1 MTDPSPYKIP
11 NEDGEA
17 APAPRRRR
25 SRLFVI
31 MLVFLAAL
39 IVVAGL
45 LYLNRRTAAREV
57 LVGWLEQRGIQ
68 ADVEVET
75 VDLNRFVAKVRI
87 GPADD
92 PDFAVERVE
101 VDYAVAGPWSAR
113 GAGVTPS
120 RIRLIRPVL
129 KATWAEGQLSLG
141 SLDPLVEEFRARPP
155 SPDSTAPEVLVETGR
170 LRLFTEYGPYPVLA
184 DARLVDGKLR
194 RLDARA
200 PAASLKSGRIEA
212 RGLGWRLSADAE
224 DGRRLTVAL
233 TADARRAGAGATR
246 VQGARLTLNGDLPYP
261 DEEVF
266 ETGGVVNL
274 LSELTAD
281 RLDVG
286 ASRGADLTVSHTLDG
301 TVQGW
306 INAYHLTGDSRLS
319 VRASRLDGPA
329 ATGRDLF
336 LLVQDARTQISRARR
351 QETQWSVSGAARIG
365 ASRLS
370 TSGVTASGLTAATP
384 ALDAGG
390 RGSAFEVRAPL
401 DLSASRV
408 DWNDVRLEGLRS
420 RAALDISHAGAT
432 NVTVAGSASSSRAAW
447 PLFGPP
453 RPDDLPELA
462 EMKRALSAFAL
473 DLPGFRLTTGSPG
486 TRLSLTQSAT
496 ARPVNGGVLTVTA
509 DARPLYAAEPGR
521 LGGGSL
527 RLTSTR
533 GRGLPALD
541 MTVPDW
547 RLTSSGFEA
556 RLTGRA
562 GLDFGLARQIE
573 LTTVGT
579 LASAA
584 GRLTYTAQD
593 CTPLTVAR
601 LELEE
606 NSVTD
611 ISGRLCPTDAPLV
624 LVEGG
629 RWTARGRFEGVA
641 AEAPFL
647 QMRFADAQGPLRV
660 DGGPA
665 GLSLT
670 AGVESASVTDAADP
684 TRFRPLSAAGRAGL
698 RNEVW
703 SGEFVLSR
711 GDFALGQVVLTHDGR
726 AQTGGVTIDTGLLT
740 FAEGGLQP
748 NLLSPLVEDYVQNP
762 VTGSARF
769 QGRFDWSAAS
779 EVGTSSGRLTI
790 PSLDF
795 VSPAGPV
802 EGLSG
807 DIAFNSLAPLQAAPG
822 QRLTV
827 RSLDAF
833 ADLSDL
839 ELVFGLDTAALLVDG
854 AAVRVG
860 GGWARLEPLSIPLD
874 PKAATT
880 GVLVLENVQ
889 IGDLI
894 SGAGF
899 AEQVRMDAM
908 VSGRLPFTWD
918 SANGVRV
925 SGGQLTATRPG
936 RLSIQREALSD
947 LEAGGGGEDVAPN
960 TVQDL
965 AYQAMENLAFDLLT
979 ADVNSLDGGR
989 LNLLFHIKGRHD
1001 PPQRQELRLS
1011 LRELITRDFLKRE
1024 LPLPSDTGIDL
1035 TLDTTLNVNQLIS
1048 DLIAYQRAR
1057 AGEPEP
1063 TP

>member
-1 MTDPSPYKIP
+1 MTNPSPYKIP
-11 NEDGEA
+11 DDNGQG
-17 APAPRRRR
+17 APPRRRR

-129 KATWAEGQLSLG
+129 KATWADGRLSLG

-155 SPDSTAPEVLVETGR
+155 SPDSSAPEVLVETGR

-184 DARLVDGKLR
+184 DAHLVDGKLR
-194 RLDARA
+194 RLEARA
-200 PAASLKSGRIEA
+200 PAASLKSGEVEA
-212 RGLGWRLSADAE
+212 RGLGWRLTGDSS
-224 DGRRLTVAL
+224 DGQTLSVTVA
-233 TADARRAGAGATR
+233 AEARRAGAGTSRLEA
-246 VQGARLTLNGDLPYP
+246 ARLTLDGRLRYP
-261 DEEVF
+261 DPEILGQSGAVH
-266 ETGGVVNL
+266 
-274 LSELTAD
+274 LSSDLSAD
-281 RLDVG
+281 RFSL
-286 ASRGADLTVSHTLDG
+286 AATRGAGLAVSGRLDG
-301 TVQGW
+301 SVQGW
-306 INAYHLTGDSRLS
+306 IEAFNLTGDTRVSMAADR
-319 VRASRLDGPA
+319 VDGPA
-329 ATGRDLF
+329 MAGSSLSISS
-336 LLVQDARTQISRARR
+336 QDAQVAVARDR
-351 QETQWSVSGAARIG
+351 DQPGRWSVKGPLRATAG
-365 ASRLS
+365 RLS
-370 TSGVTASGLTAATP
+370 AAGVSAVDMAVSTGAMS
-384 ALDAGG
+384 AGG
-390 RGSAFEVRAPL
+390 RGAAFEAQAPL
-401 DLSASRV
+401 DIAATRLTWGEVRLDGVRSRV
-408 DWNDVRLEGLRS
+408 GLD
-420 RAALDISHAGAT
+420 ASHAGAT
-432 NVTVAGSASSSRAAW
+432 LVTVSGSAASSRAAW

-453 RPDDLPELA
+453 AADDVPELA

-473 DLPGFRLTTGSPG
+473 DLPGFTLSTGSSG
-486 TRLSLTQSAT
+486 TDLALTRPAT
-496 ARPVNGGVLTVTA
+496 VRPANGGVLTISPA
-509 DARPLYAAEPGR
+509 GRPLYAAEPGR
-521 LGGGSL
+521 TGGGA
-527 RLTSTR
+527 LTLTATR
-533 GRGLPALD
+533 GRGLPELD
-541 MTVPDW
+541 MGIPAW
-547 RLTSSGFEA
+547 RLTQTGFEA
-556 RLTGRA
+556 DLSGRA
-562 GLDFGLARQIE
+562 RLDFGLARQIE
-573 LTTVGT
+573 LTTAGT
-579 LASAA
+579 LASTA
-584 GRLTYTAQD
+584 GRLTYRPTG

-611 ISGRLCPTDAPLV
+611 ISGRLCQTDAPLV

-684 TRFRPLSAAGRAGL
+684 ARFRPLSAAGRAGL
-698 RNEVW
+698 SNEVW
-703 SGEFVLSR
+703 SGEFSLSR
-711 GDFALGQVVLTHDGR
+711 GDFSLGQVVLTHDGR
-726 AQTGGVTIDTGLLT
+726 AQAGGVTIDTGLLT

-748 NLLSPLVEDYVQNP
+748 NLLSPMVEDYVQNP

-769 QGRFDWSAAS
+769 QGRFDWSATS

-918 SANGVRV
+918 ADNGVRV

-979 ADVNSLDGGR
+979 AEVNSLDGGR

>member
-1 MTDPSPYKIP
+1 
-11 NEDGEA
+11 
-17 APAPRRRR
+17 
-25 SRLFVI
+25 
-31 MLVFLAAL
+31 MLAGLIGL
-39 IVVAGL
+39 IVLSSL

-101 VDYAVAGPWSAR
+101 VDYAVAGPWSAQ

-129 KATWAEGQLSLG
+129 KATWADGRLSLG
-141 SLDPLVEEFRARPP
+141 SLDPLVDEFRARPP
-155 SPDSTAPEVLVETGR
+155 SPDSTGPEVLIETGR

-184 DARLVDGKLR
+184 DARLVDGRLR
-194 RLDARA
+194 RLDAHA
-200 PAASLKSGRIEA
+200 PAASLKSGGIEA
-212 RGLGWRLSADAE
+212 RGLGWRLSAAAE
-224 DGRRLTVAL
+224 AGQDLTVTL
-233 TADARRAGAGATR
+233 TAEARRAGAGAGRLET
-246 VQGARLTLNGDLPYP
+246 ARMSLDGRLPYP
-261 DEEVF
+261 DPATLEAG
-266 ETGGVVNL
+266 GGVSLV
-274 LSELTAD
+274 SELTAERFD
-281 RLDVG
+281 LGAARGEGLAFGGRLDGSV
-286 ASRGADLTVSHTLDG
+286 A
-301 TVQGW
+301 GW
-306 INAYHLTGDSRLS
+306 IESFRLTGES
-319 VRASRLDGPA
+319 RASIRAARLDGPTA
-329 ATGRDLF
+329 AGSALSLSSRGAAVEF
-336 LLVQDARTQISRARR
+336 GRARGEPVR
-351 QETQWSVSGAARIG
+351 WSVQGPTRVTAGRLAA
-365 ASRLS
+365 
-370 TSGVTASGLTAATP
+370 SGVTVGGLTMSTG
-384 ALDAGG
+384 ALNAGG
-390 RGSAFEVRAPL
+390 RGGAFEAQAPI
-401 DLSASRV
+401 DLTATRLG
-408 DWNDVRLEGLRS
+408 WGDVRLDGVRS
-420 RAALDISHAGAT
+420 RAALDFSHAGAT
-432 NVTVAGSASSSRAAW
+432 MITVAGSAAAARSAW
-447 PLFGPP
+447 PLFGVAAS
-453 RPDDLPELA
+453 DDVPELA
-462 EMKRALSAFAL
+462 EMKTALSAFAL

-486 TRLSLTQSAT
+486 TTLALTRPAT
-496 ARPVNGGVLTVTA
+496 ARPANGGVLTISA
-509 DARPLYAAEPGR
+509 GARPIFAAEPGR
-521 LGGGSL
+521 LGGGAL
-527 RLTSTR
+527 RLAATR
-533 GRGLPALD
+533 GRGLPELD
-541 MTVPDW
+541 LDVSAW
-547 RLTSSGFEA
+547 RLTDAGFEA
-556 RLTGRA
+556 DLSGRA
-562 GLDFGLARQIE
+562 GLDFGQARRIE
-573 LTTVGT
+573 LTTAGT
-579 LASAA
+579 LASAV
-584 GRLTYTAQD
+584 GRLTYRPTG

-624 LVEGG
+624 LVEDG

-641 AEAPFL
+641 AAAPFL
-647 QMRFADAQGPLRV
+647 QMRFAEAGGPLRV
-660 DGGPA
+660 DGGPE

-684 TRFRPLSAAGRAGL
+684 MRFRPLSATGRAGL
-698 RNEVW
+698 GNEVW
-703 SGEFVLSR
+703 SGDFALSR
-711 GDFALGQVVLTHDGR
+711 GDFALGQVLLTHDGR
-726 AQTGGVTIDTGLLT
+726 AEAGGVTIDTGLLT

-748 NLLSPLVEDYVQNP
+748 EALSPLVEAYVQNP

-769 QGRFDWSAAS
+769 LGRFDWSAAS

-795 VSPAGPV
+795 VSPAGPL

-807 DIAFNSLAPLQAAPG
+807 DIVFDSLAPLQAAPG

-839 ELVFGLDTAALLVDG
+839 ELVFGLDAAALLVDG
-854 AAVRVG
+854 VAVRVG

-874 PKAATT
+874 PTATTT

-889 IGDLI
+889 IGELI
-894 SGAGF
+894 AGAGF
-899 AEQVRMDAM
+899 AEQVRMDAV

-918 SANGVRV
+918 AENGARV
-925 SGGQLTATRPG
+925 TDGALTATRPG

-965 AYQAMENLAFDLLT
+965 AYQAMENLAFDQLT
-979 ADVNSLDGGR
+979 AQVNSLDGGR
-989 LNLLFHIKGRHD
+989 LNLLFNIKGRHD

-1035 TLDTTLNVNQLIS
+1035 TLDTTLNINELIS

-1057 AGEPEP
+1057 AGEGGP

>member
-1 MTDPSPYKIP
+1 M
-11 NEDGEA
+11 A
-17 APAPRRRR
+17 A
-25 SRLFVI
+25 I
-31 MLVFLAAL
+31 LAIL
-39 IVVAGL
+39 IVLASL
-45 LYLNRRTAAREV
+45 LYLNRRAAAREL
-57 LVGWLEQRGIQ
+57 LVGWLEQRGID
-68 ADVEVET
+68 AEVDVEAVN
-75 VDLNRFVAKVRI
+75 LNRFVARVRI
-87 GPADD
+87 GDADD
-92 PDFAVERVE
+92 PDFTVERVE
-101 VDYAVAGPWSAR
+101 IDYAVAGPWSAR

-120 RIRLIRPVL
+120 RIRLIRPIL
-129 KATWAEGQLSLG
+129 RATWAQDRFSLG
-141 SLDPLVEEFRARPP
+141 SLDPLIEEFRSRPP
-155 SPDSTAPEVLVETGR
+155 NPDSAPPEVIVETGR
-170 LRLFTEYGPYPVLA
+170 LRLLTEYGPYPVLA
-184 DARLVDGKLR
+184 DARLVDG
-194 RLDARA
+194 RLVALTARA
-200 PAASLKSGRIEA
+200 PAAALRSGRIEA
-212 RGLGWRLSADAE
+212 RGLAWRLDATGQGDALSFDLTAEAGRARIGDSAVTGARMSLDGALPYPDPEVARIGGAARVAAAGQAEEVRLGAMSATGVELTAEFEGRVRGWLEAFDLGGRVGMNLEARRLSGPSALGHALSLTMTEAELEVRRPRNSAARWSVAGPARVNAGRLSAD
-224 DGRRLTVAL
+224 GL
-233 TADARRAGAGATR
+233 
-246 VQGARLTLNGDLPYP
+246 
-261 DEEVF
+261 
-266 ETGGVVNL
+266 
-274 LSELTAD
+274 
-281 RLDVG
+281 
-286 ASRGADLTVSHTLDG
+286 RGEAVT
-301 TVQGW
+301 
-306 INAYHLTGDSRLS
+306 
-319 VRASRLDGPA
+319 
-329 ATGRDLF
+329 
-336 LLVQDARTQISRARR
+336 
-351 QETQWSVSGAARIG
+351 
-365 ASRLS
+365 LS
-370 TSGVTASGLTAATP
+370 TPG
-384 ALDAGG
+384 LDAGG
-390 RGSAFEVRAPL
+390 QGRAFEVEAPL
-401 DLSASRV
+401 QASAG
-408 DWNDVRLEGLRS
+408 RLTWSDIQLRQVQAS
-420 RAALDISHAGAT
+420 TAFNLSHAGAT
-432 NVTVAGSASSSRAAW
+432 LITATGRASAARAEW
-447 PLFGPP
+447 PLFGAPAG
-453 RPDDLPELA
+453 DDVPELA
-462 EMKRALSAFAL
+462 QMKRALSNFAL
-473 DLPGFRLTTGSPG
+473 DAPGFTFTTGSPG
-486 TRLSLTQSAT
+486 TTLALTRPLT
-496 ARPVNGGVLTVTA
+496 ARPLNGGVLTVSA
-509 DARPLYAAEPGR
+509 ANRHLYSAEPGR
-521 LGGGSL
+521 AGGGAL
-527 RLTSTR
+527 RLAATR
-533 GRGLPALD
+533 GQGLPALD

-547 RLTSSGFEA
+547 RLTPSGFEA

-562 GLDFGLARQIE
+562 GLDFGLARQID
-573 LTTVGT
+573 LTTAGL
-579 LASAA
+579 LASSA

-606 NSVTD
+606 NSVTG

-647 QMRFADAQGPLRV
+647 QMQFADAQGPLRV
-660 DGGPA
+660 DGGPS
-665 GLSLT
+665 GLLLT
-670 AGVESASVTDAADP
+670 AGVEAASVTDAAEP
-684 TRFRPLSAAGRAGL
+684 VRFRRLSARGRAGL
-698 RNEVW
+698 SNEVW
-703 SGEFVLSR
+703 SGDFALSR
-711 GDFALGQVVLTHDGR
+711 GDFALGQVMLTHDGR
-726 AQTGGVTIDTGLLT
+726 AQAGGVTIDTGLLT

-769 QGRFDWSAAS
+769 QGRFDWSATS

-827 RSLDAF
+827 RSLNAF

-918 SANGVRV
+918 AANGARV

-947 LEAGGGGEDVAPN
+947 LEAGGAGEDVAPN

-979 ADVNSLDGGR
+979 AEVNSLDGGR

-1057 AGEPEP
+1057 AGELEP